1 MATITRMVANWVS
14 DDVFLLRDR
23 HGFPVVM
30 TQPHGVTGSD
40 LLPLSLIG
48 CAAWDVLAILRKQR
62 QTVTGLRVTA
72 DSEQDPNPPWRFRR
86 IDILYEFRGPG
97 LSADK
102 IQRAIELSQEKYCS
116 VYVTLRDAV
125 AVTSRFEIAPDSAP
139 AAAPALPADSASQVV
154 IAFNDALNARNL
166 DGMMRCLSED
176 TVFENT
182 APPPDGTRYQGQAA
196 VRAFWAQFFA
206 SAPQTRFEI
215 EEIFGAGDR
224 CVMRWVYYWTDAAGI
239 PGHIRGIDLY
249 TLRGGLITEK
259 LSYVKG

>member
-1 MATITRMVANWVS
+1 MTTRTRVVANWVAE
-14 DDVFLLRDR
+14 DVFLLRDR

-30 TQPHGVTGSD
+30 TQPHGVNGSD

-72 DSEQDPNPPWRFRR
+72 DSEQDPDPPWRFRR
-86 IDILYEFRGPG
+86 IDILYEFHGPG

-116 VYVTLRDAV
+116 VYITLRDAV
-125 AVTSRFEIAPDSAP
+125 TVTSRFEIAPDSAP
-139 AAAPALPADSASQVV
+139 AAPALPADSASQAV
-154 IAFNDALNARNL
+154 IAFNDALNARDL
-166 DGMMRCLSED
+166 DGMMRLLSED
-176 TVFENT
+176 CVFENT
-182 APPPDGTRYQGQAA
+182 APPPNGTRYEGRAA
-196 VRAFWAQFFA
+196 VRAFWEQFFA
-206 SAPQTRFEI
+206 SAPQARIEI
-215 EEIFGAGDR
+215 EEIFGAGER
-224 CVMRWVYYWTDAAGI
+224 CVMRWVYHWTNAAGI
-239 PGHIRGIDLY
+239 SGHIRGIDLY